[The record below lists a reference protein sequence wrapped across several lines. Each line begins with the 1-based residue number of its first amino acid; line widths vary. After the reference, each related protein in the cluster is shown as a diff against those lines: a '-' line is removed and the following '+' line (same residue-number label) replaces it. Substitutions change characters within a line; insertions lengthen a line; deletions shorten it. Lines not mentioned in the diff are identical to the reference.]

1 MSRPFSRREA
11 LAIFSGAS
19 LALQLPAAQ
28 PGAPLFFTKEEFALL
43 DCLTDMIIPTDA
55 NSPGAREAGVA
66 AFIDKTTAEAFLPEQ
81 KQHWRK
87 GLALVDALS
96 QSMNQKTFL
105 KASPSQQVAALRKM
119 AQNEKTPQTPE
130 EKFFSQLKQTTAF
143 AYYSSKI
150 GIHQEMEYKGNVL
163 LPQFAGYEA
172 T

>member
-87 GLALVDALS
+87 GLAPYLPLNKADRIAMLTKLAANEHHAQTDA
-96 QSMNQKTFL
+96 
-105 KASPSQQVAALRKM
+105 
-119 AQNEKTPQTPE
+119 EH
-130 EKFFSQLKQTTAF
+130 FFGQLKQTTAF
-143 AYYSSKI
+143 AYYSSNI
-150 GIHQEMEYKGNVL
+150 GIHTDIQYVGNVVQE
-163 LPQFAGYEA
+163 QFSGYEA